1 MHLRNHLEVVIL
13 DHGPVTA
20 FRVLALNDLMN
31 SMGNERTN
39 KRPVELQ
46 ILKEFSSAKFQKDMK
61 SPCKKNFKEIFL
73 NFVQMKKIFPQM
85 IKIFP
90 LPTAGRSMTFL
101 TLQQTHRY
109 VE

>member
-1 MHLRNHLEVVIL
+1 MEAVIL

-31 SMGNERTN
+31 SMGSERTN

-46 ILKEFSSAKFQKDMK
+46 ILKEFSSTRFQKDMK
-61 SPCKKNFKEIFL
+61 ISLKKEFQGDFL
-73 NFVQMKKIFPQM
+73 EFVQMKKIFPQM